1 MEAAVRNAWLSA
13 KALASVNS
21 MIQASR
27 GLRDEPGAAPL
38 PVALEGFTSRA
49 CQGRFRVNG
58 GDHGHHAR
66 AGG

>member
-27 GLRDEPGAAPL
+27 ALKGEPGAAPL
-38 PVALEGFTSRA
+38 AVALEEFTSRA
-49 CQGRFRVNG
+49 CQGQFRVNG
-58 GDHGHHAR
+58 GDRGHHVH
-66 AGG
+66 GGG